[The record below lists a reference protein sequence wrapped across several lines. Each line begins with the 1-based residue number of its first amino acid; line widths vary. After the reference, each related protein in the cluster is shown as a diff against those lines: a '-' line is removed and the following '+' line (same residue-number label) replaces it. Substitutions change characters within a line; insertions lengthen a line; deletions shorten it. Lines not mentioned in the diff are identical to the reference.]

1 MAWLASERS
10 TCPRASVGCVIV
22 SNKHAIATG
31 YNGSVAGK
39 PHCTDEGC
47 IVVDGHC
54 VRTVH
59 AEINALAQAAMSGAS
74 TEGAIAY
81 VTHTPCISCGKA
93 LAAAGIT
100 EVHISQ
106 RYRQQRE
113 LEQEIHGL
121 EFYYE

>member
-1 MAWLASERS
+1 MAWLASKRS

-22 SNKHAIATG
+22 SDRQVVSTG

-47 IVVDGHC
+47 IVEDGHC
-54 VRTVH
+54 IRTVH
-59 AEINALAQAAMSGAS
+59 AEINALAQAARRGVS
-74 TEGAIAY
+74 TSGAIAY

-106 RYRQQRE
+106 RYRE
-113 LEQEIHGL
+113 KLYLEQAIHGL